1 MSNNGIL
8 SYLSKKE
15 NKEVDSISFY
25 IVVNDGEIEASF
37 DSAEMADGY
46 AALIDE
52 EDKKFTIEES
62 EGGKEEFVDDETKVL
77 IQLEGNEIY
86 VEHVYVDEDVDLDG
100 YYTTKNG
107 DNFTY
112 NEIVYAYMS
121 VCNEDDILNSID
133 DTDFE
138 ESDDDEEDDDEDDDD
153 DDEDDDDD
161 DEEDDDDD
169 DEEDDDRDDDDE
181 EDEEDDDDYLDELDE
196 DYKYKD
202 DDEEDD
208 ADLDGLDDD
217 IEYDE

>member
-1 MSNNGIL
+1 MSNNGVL

-15 NKEVDSISFY
+15 GKEVDSISFY
-25 IVVNDGEIEASF
+25 IVVNNGEIEASF

-52 EDKKFTIEES
+52 ENKKFTIEES
-62 EGGKEEFVDDETKVL
+62 EGDKEEFVDDETKVL

-86 VEHVYVDEDVDLDG
+86 VEHVYIDEDVDLDG
-100 YYTTKNG
+100 YYTTESG
-107 DNFTY
+107 DKFTY

-133 DTDFE
+133 DTDFD
-138 ESDDDEEDDDEDDDD
+138 ESDDDEEDDEDKEDDDD
-153 DDEDDDDD
+153 DDYDDDE

-169 DEEDDDRDDDDE
+169 DYDDD
-181 EDEEDDDDYLDELDE
+181 EDEEDDDD
-196 DYKYKD
+196 D
-202 DDEEDD
+202 DD
-208 ADLDGLDDD
+208 G